1 MRAIDFSPLY
11 RSAIGYDHVLNLLE
25 NATRGENKNS
35 GYPPYNI
42 EVIEQDKY
50 QITLAVAGFSEENI
64 EITSENNKLTIKGK
78 QETQNVERKFLHQ
91 GIAGRDFE
99 RTFELAE
106 HVRVIGADLKN
117 GLLTIDLVKEIPEA
131 MKPRRIEIGKQVIDA
146 Q

>member
-42 EVIEQDKY
+42 EVVEQDKY
-50 QITLAVAGFSEENI
+50 QITLAVAGFAEENL

-78 QETQNVERKFLHQ
+78 QESDSNERKFLHQ

-106 HVRVIGADLKN
+106 HVKVIGADLKN

-131 MKPRRIEIGKQVIDA
+131 MKARRIAIGQKVIDA
-146 Q
+146 